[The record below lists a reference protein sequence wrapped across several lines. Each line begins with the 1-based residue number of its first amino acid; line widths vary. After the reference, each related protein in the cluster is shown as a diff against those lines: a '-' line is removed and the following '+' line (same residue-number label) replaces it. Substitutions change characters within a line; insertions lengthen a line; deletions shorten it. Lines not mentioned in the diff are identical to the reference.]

1 MIYFLDELT
10 GMSAQPNPQFE
21 SQLAKQLEIVKEA
34 GEMGEFLQSP
44 SSSTEMWIVNSNL
57 ANKLFI

>member
-1 MIYFLDELT
+1 MSLIKYYFISFLDELT

-34 GEMGEFLQSP
+34 GEMGEFLQP
-44 SSSTEMWIVNSNL
+44 SSLVSTEL
-57 ANKLFI
+57 